1 MSEKWCPHG
10 RIARFARS
18 QGRIELISFGG
29 FNIIEIDPHN
39 GNMNYR
45 TPCIGDKCTHFKK
58 SPFFRGKGR
67 CGLEPQSSSFSILLA
82 YLLVAGF
89 VIAFKY
95 M

>member
-45 TPCIGDKCTHFKK
+45 TPCIGDKC
-58 SPFFRGKGR
+58 KGR